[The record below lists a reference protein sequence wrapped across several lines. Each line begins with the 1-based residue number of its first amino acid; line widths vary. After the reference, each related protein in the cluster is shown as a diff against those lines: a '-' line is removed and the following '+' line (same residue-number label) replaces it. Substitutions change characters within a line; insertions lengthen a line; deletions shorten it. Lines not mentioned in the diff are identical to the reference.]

1 MCRSR
6 LVCFVLSNYVTIV
19 ATTQLHRGILRLT
32 NMLYTEALDIRV
44 TSVSMMQQHKDF
56 L

>member
-6 LVCFVLSNYVTIV
+6 LVCFVLSFLVTIV
-19 ATTQLHRGILRLT
+19 VMTQLHREMLRLT

-44 TSVSMMQQHKDF
+44 TSVSMIQQHKDF